1 MDMMG
6 ILDLDR
12 ITPAD
17 RTNLDDVIR
26 ELDETRM
33 LCERL
38 NAVIENAPD
47 GIYVTDG
54 EANAIRINPAFEQ
67 ISGLDR
73 KKMLGVNHRQLE
85 KDGVVAESSSLL
97 ASNRHE
103 TVTIIHEYLQ
113 TGLQALVTSKPVF
126 NEKKKIQMVVSSIRD
141 VTELSAIKGEME
153 KQQEDL
159 KQPDGG
165 EEQTQTKALDSDP
178 IAVDKKMRDLIHTAA
193 RIAAVDSTVLITGE
207 TGTGKEEIAK
217 FIHTH
222 SPRKTNSFIAINCGA
237 IPESLVESELFG
249 YEEGA
254 FTGARKKG
262 KPGVFELADQGTVFL
277 DEIGELSLDVQ
288 TKLLRV
294 MENSVITRVGGIK
307 PIKVDIRIVAA
318 TNRHLK
324 EMVKA
329 GTFRQDLYYRL
340 NIVPLHV
347 PPLRERKD
355 DILPLAKYFLNQ
367 INKKYGMNKKMSN
380 QASTGMLQYE
390 WPGNVRELKN
400 LIESLC
406 VLYDQNVITLQN
418 IGSLKAPNQKVEL
431 SDSEISLKERMER
444 IEYMYLL
451 DAYDSCGNVR
461 DAAESLQ
468 MPMATYVRKKK
479 HYQEKYDAP

>member
-97 ASNRHE
+97 AINRHE

-159 KQPDGG
+159 KQ
-165 EEQTQTKALDSDP
+165 
-178 IAVDKKMRDLIHTAA
+178 
-193 RIAAVDSTVLITGE
+193 
-207 TGTGKEEIAK
+207 
-217 FIHTH
+217 
-222 SPRKTNSFIAINCGA
+222 N
-237 IPESLVESELFG
+237 
-249 YEEGA
+249 
-254 FTGARKKG
+254 
-262 KPGVFELADQGTVFL
+262 
-277 DEIGELSLDVQ
+277 
-288 TKLLRV
+288 
-294 MENSVITRVGGIK
+294 
-307 PIKVDIRIVAA
+307 IRIIIL
-318 TNRHLK
+318 T
-324 EMVKA
+324 
-329 GTFRQDLYYRL
+329 L
-340 NIVPLHV
+340 N
-347 PPLRERKD
+347 
-355 DILPLAKYFLNQ
+355 
-367 INKKYGMNKKMSN
+367 
-380 QASTGMLQYE
+380 
-390 WPGNVRELKN
+390 
-400 LIESLC
+400 
-406 VLYDQNVITLQN
+406 
-418 IGSLKAPNQKVEL
+418 
-431 SDSEISLKERMER
+431 
-444 IEYMYLL
+444 
-451 DAYDSCGNVR
+451 
-461 DAAESLQ
+461 
-468 MPMATYVRKKK
+468 
-479 HYQEKYDAP
+479 